1 MILWGVISMRNGKS
15 AKKSKNFFEF
25 KSRPLVRKGNIIYYG
40 DIKNKY
46 VVKMEILDSQKVKD
60 LDVASKV
67 RVIMVETSSES
78 TDSQKIVKLSE
89 KNGLYPALD
98 IANVWLER
106 AE

>member
-1 MILWGVISMRNGKS
+1 MKSGKS

-25 KSRPLVRKGNIIYYG
+25 KSRPLVRKNNIIYYG

-46 VVKMEILDSQKVKD
+46 VVKMEILESQKVKD

-67 RVIMVETSSES
+67 RVVMVETSSEI

-89 KNGLYPALD
+89 KKGLYPALD
-98 IANVWLER
+98 IADIWLAR

>member
-1 MILWGVISMRNGKS
+1 MSSGKS
-15 AKKSKNFFEF
+15 AKKNKNFFEF
-25 KSRPLVRKGNIIYYG
+25 KSRPLVRKDNIIYYG

-46 VVKMEILDSQKVKD
+46 VVKMEILESQKVKD

-67 RVIMVETSSES
+67 RVVMVETSAEI

-98 IANVWLER
+98 IADIWLAR

>member
-1 MILWGVISMRNGKS
+1 MKSVKS
-15 AKKSKNFFEF
+15 AKNKKKFFEF
-25 KSRPLVRKGNIIYYG
+25 KSRPLIRKDNIIYYG

-46 VVKMEILDSQKVKD
+46 VVKMEIMGTKKVKD
-60 LDVASKV
+60 LDIASKV
-67 RVIMVETSSES
+67 RIVMVETSSEI

-98 IANVWLER
+98 IADVWLER